1 VRVTHQ
7 PPMWFLIF
15 WEVFDILGDFGG
27 LGGSIWA
34 DLNVKDLKR
43 TVIWHRMENNQILI
57 FWLAPIFRVLNFLK
71 WDPEG
76 SGGLVQ

>member
-1 VRVTHQ
+1 V
-7 PPMWFLIF
+7 
-15 WEVFDILGDFGG
+15 VFDILGGFGG

-34 DLNVKDLKR
+34 DLNVKGLKR
-43 TVIWHRMENNQILI
+43 TVIWHGMENNQILI
-57 FWLAPIFRVLNFLK
+57 FWLALIFRVLNFLK